1 MPSLSFN
8 GPNVNFLEFL
18 ALLKSRNNLSFLHKY
33 CKSQSDKDD
42 KDGILTFSDTITGC
56 LPVWKAIDG
65 TQFQA
70 FFS

>member
-1 MPSLSFN
+1 MARTLISWNSWHCSKAGTACRFCIN
-8 GPNVNFLEFL
+8 IAE
-18 ALLKSRNNLSFLHKY
+18 
-33 CKSQSDKDD
+33 SQSDKDD